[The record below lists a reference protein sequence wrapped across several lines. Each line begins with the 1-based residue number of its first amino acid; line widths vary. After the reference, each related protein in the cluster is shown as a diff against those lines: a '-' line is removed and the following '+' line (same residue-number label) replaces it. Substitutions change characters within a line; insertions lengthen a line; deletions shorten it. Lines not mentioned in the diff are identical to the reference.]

1 MIDLKEIAQRL
12 IHRQMR
18 VKKGEVVKLS
28 GGLHNKEFIE
38 ELAVEIR
45 KVGAFPMIT
54 ISWDSLEYR
63 MINET
68 DQEMLDADPHHRVK
82 IEEFTD
88 CIISFPGAKDPRL
101 FSNICSDKM
110 RTLGQASS
118 QIQEANVNRGARRVG
133 AGWPSQETAD
143 VYGLSLEQFEKRFW
157 DAATADPFI
166 IYDTCHQVHDFLQNK
181 DNVHITCKNGSDLSF
196 SIKSRRINMD
206 DGVISDKDVE
216 IGDITS
222 NFPYG
227 EVYCAPIEET
237 VQGQVV
243 YPVVFSKGQ
252 RIENLRLFFENGLL
266 VNSEASM
273 NHNLFLDAMDMST
286 GDKNRIGELGI
297 GTNPNVTSPCGYL
310 LLDEKIYGSIHLALG
325 ENRNYGGKNVS
336 SLHWDMVVLN
346 PTVHFDNQPL
356 IIDGQFVTNS

>member
-1 MIDLKEIAQRL
+1 MIDLKVIAQRL

-18 VKKGEVVKLS
+18 VKKGEVVKLN

-45 KVGAFPMIT
+45 KVGAFPMIN
-54 ISWDSLEYR
+54 ISWDSLDYR

-68 DQEMLDADPHHRVK
+68 DVDMLDAHPHHRIK
-82 IEEFTD
+82 LEEMTD
-88 CIISFPGAKDPRL
+88 CIISFPGVKDPKL
-101 FSNICSDKM
+101 FSNIDSNKM
-110 RTLGQASS
+110 KTLGYASRD
-118 QIQEANVNRGARRVG
+118 IQEANVKRGARRVG

-157 DAATADPFI
+157 DAAIADPDV
-166 IYDTCHQVHDFLQNK
+166 IYDACHQVHDFLQNK
-181 DNVHITCKNGSDLSF
+181 DKVHITCQNGSNLRF

-206 DGVISDKDVE
+206 DGVISDNDIK

-227 EVYCAPIEET
+227 EVYCAPIEES
-237 VQGQVV
+237 VEGEVI
-243 YPVVFSKGQ
+243 YPVVFYKGQ
-252 RIENLRLFFENGLL
+252 RIENLKLYFERGLL
-266 VNSEASM
+266 IKSEASL
-273 NHNLFLDAMDMST
+273 NHDLFLDAMELSS

-325 ENRNYGGKNVS
+325 ENRNYGGKNIS

-356 IIDGQFVTNS
+356 IIDGEFVKNS